1 MPNMRERFDKF
12 QVTRIQNLKL
22 FPWSLGDFLLI
33 GDAAHTMNP
42 FIGQGFNGS
51 MEECELIDNLVAQLK
66 GDWMTIP

>member
-1 MPNMRERFDKF
+1 M
-12 QVTRIQNLKL
+12 
-22 FPWSLGDFLLI
+22 LI